1 MPANSSSA
9 PRANLNYLIPICLV
23 ATLGGLLFGYDT
35 GVISGAI
42 EPLTAKFGLS
52 DFMKGW
58 ASGSVLMGCAAGVLL
73 VGPLSD
79 RFGRKLAMFLA
90 ALMFLASA
98 IGTAIPSDIVTFIL
112 FRIIGGIGIGIA
124 SVSTPMY
131 IAEITPAHLRG
142 RMVSVNQIAIVG
154 GIAGVAFINYF
165 IAHSKGDPALI
176 QMDATPRIEAKE
188 ILYLPSLTA
197 KLKQPAP
204 TNEIAVFLHGQ
215 LSPSTLALMSG
226 YHSGVSQPLQQA
238 FADDFNRIIESGP
251 LYQPLR
257 FAAVKLS
264 PATTNLL
271 AQNPQGEKLRAV
283 NRLLLLDACPDE
295 IAKNPIQVWIVETGW
310 RWMFATGVAPSLLFA
325 LLLIPIPESP
335 RWLIER
341 RREVKARQIL
351 EKVGGPQFAGAEFDS
366 IKAALAAEQGTWA
379 ELFSSKLVLPLLIGI
394 GLAVL
399 QQVTGINVFLYF
411 GATIFKTMS
420 ANTGVDAGLLTQ
432 IIINGAC
439 VLFTVI
445 AIATVDKWGRRPLM
459 LVGSAGMGISL
470 LAMGVMAQT
479 LADPTAATTW
489 MLSFIILYIACFGL
503 SVGPVTWVI
512 LAEIFPTA
520 VRGRALGL
528 ATFFLWTADYAV
540 TQTFP
545 MMDAKDSWFVA
556 HFNHAFP
563 FYVYAAFCLILVLL
577 VWRLVPE
584 TKGRTLEEIEKT
596 WSKH

>member
-1 MPANSSSA
+1 MSTNTPSTVQTNWS
-9 PRANLNYLIPICLV
+9 YLLPICLV

-42 EPLTAKFGLS
+42 EPLTAKFALS

-58 ASGSVLMGCAAGVLL
+58 ASGCVLIGCAAGVLL

-98 IGTAIPSDIVTFIL
+98 IGTAVPNDIVTFII

-124 SVSTPMY
+124 SISTPMY
-131 IAEITPAHLRG
+131 IAEITPAHIRG
-142 RMVSVNQIAIVG
+142 RLVAVNQIAIVG
-154 GIAGVAFINYF
+154 GIAATAFINYF
-165 IAHSKGDPALI
+165 IAHAHGDPAL
-176 QMDATPRIEAKE
+176 
-188 ILYLPSLTA
+188 
-197 KLKQPAP
+197 PA
-204 TNEIAVFLHGQ
+204 N
-215 LSPSTLALMSG
+215 
-226 YHSGVSQPLQQA
+226 QA
-238 FADDFNRIIESGP
+238 WLI
-251 LYQPLR
+251 
-257 FAAVKLS
+257 
-264 PATTNLL
+264 
-271 AQNPQGEKLRAV
+271 
-283 NRLLLLDACPDE
+283 
-295 IAKNPIQVWIVETGW
+295 ETGW
-310 RWMFATGVAPSLLFA
+310 RWMFGTGIVPAVLFA

-341 RREVKARQIL
+341 RREDQARQIL
-351 EKVGGPQFAGAEFDS
+351 EKVGGAEFAQTEFNS
-366 IKAALAAEQGTWA
+366 IKSALSSEQGTWG
-379 ELFSSKLVLPLLIGI
+379 ELFSARLRLPLFIGVA
-394 GLAVL
+394 LAVL

-459 LVGSAGMGISL
+459 LIGAAGMGISL
-470 LAMGVMAQT
+470 VAMGVMAQVGV
-479 LADPTAATTW
+479 DPAAASNW
-489 MLSFIILYIACFGL
+489 MLLFIILYIACFGL
-503 SVGPVTWVI
+503 SVGPVVWVI

-528 ATFFLWTADYAV
+528 ATFFLWTADYVV

-556 HFNHAFP
+556 KFNHAFP
-563 FYVYAAFCLILVLL
+563 FYVYAAFCVLLVLL

-584 TKGRTLEEIEKT
+584 TKGRSLEEIERDWAQRK
-596 WSKH
+596 